1 MPQCWGLLEQSMKF
15 NFTTKLEDADVI
27 VFWEYEE
34 DEDGVY
40 NSAVVKVVFNNVDVL
55 PLLSEEVMYEL
66 DARAIVAYETK

>member
-1 MPQCWGLLEQSMKF
+1 MKF
-15 NFTTKLEDADVI
+15 NFATKLEDADVI

>member
-1 MPQCWGLLEQSMKF
+1 MEF

-27 VFWEYEE
+27 IFWEFEQ
-34 DEDGVY
+34 DDISVY

-66 DARAIVAYETK
+66 DARAIVIYEEQRND

>member
-1 MPQCWGLLEQSMKF
+1 MKF

>member
-1 MPQCWGLLEQSMKF
+1 MQF

-34 DEDGVY
+34 DNEGVY
-40 NSAVVKVVFNNVDVL
+40 NSLVVKVVFNNVDVL
-55 PLLSEEVMYEL
+55 PLLSEETMYEL

>member
-1 MPQCWGLLEQSMKF
+1 MKF
-15 NFTTKLEDADVI
+15 NFTTKLEDADVV

-55 PLLSEEVMYEL
+55 PLLSEETMYEL

>member
-1 MPQCWGLLEQSMKF
+1 MPQCWGLLEQAMKF

>member
-1 MPQCWGLLEQSMKF
+1 MQF

-27 VFWEYEE
+27 VFWEFEQ
-34 DEDGVY
+34 DDISVY

-55 PLLSEEVMYEL
+55 PLLSEETMYEL

>member
-1 MPQCWGLLEQSMKF
+1 MQF
-15 NFTTKLEDADVI
+15 NFTTKLEDADII

-34 DEDGVY
+34 DEEGVY

-55 PLLSEEVMYEL
+55 PLLSEEAMYEL

>member
-1 MPQCWGLLEQSMKF
+1 MKF

-40 NSAVVKVVFNNVDVL
+40 NSAVDKVVFNNVDVL

>member
-1 MPQCWGLLEQSMKF
+1 MKF
-15 NFTTKLEDADVI
+15 NFATKLEEADVI

-55 PLLSEEVMYEL
+55 SLLSEETMYEL

>member
-1 MPQCWGLLEQSMKF
+1 MEF

-27 VFWEYEE
+27 VFWEFEQ
-34 DEDGVY
+34 DDISVY

-66 DARAIVAYETK
+66 DARAIVIYEEQRND

>member
-1 MPQCWGLLEQSMKF
+1 MPQCWGLLEQAMKF

-55 PLLSEEVMYEL
+55 PLLSEETMYEL